1 MKRPFFLLVALA
13 LACVGSPANAALVN
27 GLKAVVHDSVVTFD
41 QVERLTSQTLDVQL
55 REYRDN
61 PQELERRINAARA
74 ENLEK
79 LLDQELILQEFKRA
93 GYSLPDNVLDE
104 LVREKIRSQFQD
116 RATLT
121 KTLQAK
127 GMTYEKFRQ
136 QVRDQFI
143 VEALRQKNI
152 SSEVLISPHKI
163 ERYYEANK
171 ERFKVNDQAKLSMI
185 ILNRPANETNN
196 ATRKL
201 ADEILLKLKE
211 GTPFAEL
218 AALYSQGPERNKG
231 GERPMQEVKELRK
244 ELAEAVIKLNPGE
257 ISDVIDTGDVLW
269 IIRVDEKRPAH
280 FRPLAEVRDQI
291 ERDLLVEERSRIEKQ
306 WLERLRKKT
315 FVRYF

>member
-1 MKRPFFLLVALA
+1 MKRPFILLGALA
-13 LACVGSPANAALVN
+13 FACAGFTANAALVN

-55 REYRDN
+55 REYRNN

-93 GYSLPDNVLDE
+93 GYSLPESVLDE

-121 KTLQAK
+121 KTLQAR

-152 SSEVLISPHKI
+152 SSEVMVSPHKI

-171 ERFKVNDQAKLSMI
+171 ERFKVSDQVKLRMI
-185 ILNRPANETNN
+185 LLNLPPGETNN

-201 ADEILLKLKE
+201 AEEILLKLKE

-218 AALYSQGPERNKG
+218 ASLYSQGPESKQG
-231 GERPMQEVKELRK
+231 GERPLQEVKELRK
-244 ELAEAVIKLNPGE
+244 ELAEAVTNLNAGE
-257 ISDVIDTGDVLW
+257 ISGIIDTGDALW
-269 IIRVDEKRPAH
+269 IVQVDEKRPTH
-280 FRPLAEVRDQI
+280 FKPLAEVRDQI

>member
-1 MKRPFFLLVALA
+1 MKRPFILLGALA
-13 LACVGSPANAALVN
+13 LACAGFTAEAALVN
-27 GLKAVVHDSVVTFD
+27 GLKAVVHDSVVTYD

-55 REYRDN
+55 REYRNN

-93 GYSLPDNVLDE
+93 GYSLPENVLDE

-121 KTLQAK
+121 KTLQAR

-152 SSEVLISPHKI
+152 SSEVLVSPHKI

-171 ERFKVNDQAKLSMI
+171 ERFKVNDQAKLRMI
-185 ILNRPANETNN
+185 ILNRPAGETNN

-201 ADEILLKLKE
+201 AEEILLKLKE

-218 AALYSQGPERNKG
+218 ASLYSQGPERNQG
-231 GERPMQEVKELRK
+231 GERPLQEVKELRK
-244 ELAEAVIKLNPGE
+244 ELAEAVNHLNPGE
-257 ISDVIDTGDVLW
+257 VSDIIDTGDVIW
-269 IIRVDEKRPAH
+269 IVRVDEKKPAH
-280 FRPLAEVRDQI
+280 FKPLAEVRDQI
-291 ERDLLVEERSRIEKQ
+291 ERDLLVEERSRIERQ